1 MRIVEDLGQI
11 EQTITEH
18 GIVLLYVQAPNCG
31 VCKVFLERVRGMEA
45 DFDDVQ
51 FMQTNIADVPS
62 IAGRFHVL
70 TAPAVLVFLL
80 GKEMYRGARYLKLD
94 EIKEVLQDCQSLQ

>member
-1 MRIVEDLGQI
+1 
-11 EQTITEH
+11 
-18 GIVLLYVQAPNCG
+18 
-31 VCKVFLERVRGMEA
+31 MEA

-70 TAPAVLVFLL
+70 TAPDVLVFLS
-80 GKEMYRGARYLKLD
+80 GKEMYRGARYLKLH